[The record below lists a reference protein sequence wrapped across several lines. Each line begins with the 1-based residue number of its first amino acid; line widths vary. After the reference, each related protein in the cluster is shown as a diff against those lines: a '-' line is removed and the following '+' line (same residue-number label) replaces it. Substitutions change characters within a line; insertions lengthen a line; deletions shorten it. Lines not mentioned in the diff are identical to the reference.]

1 MKSRVNYTDPFTVTG
16 VDFTGALYVR
26 ASDGECKVY
35 ICLFTCAASRAAH
48 LEIVLNLTV
57 ESFLQAFRRFAGRRS
72 TPKLL
77 LSDNGSTFL
86 VATEELKTLFTSTE
100 LSEALA
106 HKGCEWKFVPKRAP
120 WFGGFWE
127 RLIGL
132 TKKTLKKTLESIQ
145 TIVVEV
151 EALLN
156 DRPLTYASSEIND
169 PEPIT
174 PSHLLCGRRIITL
187 PHTAAQDDELCDPD
201 FGDDSEVR
209 CRAKRQA
216 LIIKHLENHWK
227 HEYLTA
233 LREAHR
239 TTGTNTQ
246 QVKIGDIVLVHDDT
260 KRVNWKLAIIESVN
274 RGADGMIRSA
284 NIRTATGRT
293 NRPIAR
299 LYPQQLR

>member
-1 MKSRVNYTDPFTVTG
+1 M
-16 VDFTGALYVR
+16 
-26 ASDGECKVY
+26 
-35 ICLFTCAASRAAH
+35 
-48 LEIVLNLTV
+48 
-57 ESFLQAFRRFAGRRS
+57 
-72 TPKLL
+72 
-77 LSDNGSTFL
+77 
-86 VATEELKTLFTSTE
+86 FTSTE

-106 HKGCEWKFVPKRAP
+106 HKGCECKFIPKRAP

-127 RLIGL
+127 HLIGL
-132 TKKTLKKTLESIQ
+132 TKKTLKKTLGRSHVTLESIQ

-156 DRPLTYASSEIND
+156 DQPLTYASSEIND

-216 LIIKHLENHWK
+216 LIINHLENRWK

-246 QVKIGDIVLVHDDT
+246 QVKIGDVVLVHDDT

-293 NRPIAR
+293 NHPIAR
-299 LYPQQLR
+299 LYPLEVSAAEVTAKPSTMKTSESSDAPAPTKRPMREAVKRG